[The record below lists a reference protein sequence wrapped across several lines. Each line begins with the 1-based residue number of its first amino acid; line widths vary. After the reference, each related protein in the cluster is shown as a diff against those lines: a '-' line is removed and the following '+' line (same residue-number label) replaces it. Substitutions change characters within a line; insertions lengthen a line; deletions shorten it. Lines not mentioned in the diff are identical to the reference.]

1 MVGSSDGYELRGW
14 TLVRDERAHDYLA
27 WTGYGFD
34 LIWCCVWLEDSVP
47 RIQIII
53 VHYVKDRFTQ
63 TSAIAI
69 CRTTAVSPQVNTP
82 NLPVTTFCSF

>member
-1 MVGSSDGYELRGW
+1 
-14 TLVRDERAHDYLA
+14 
-27 WTGYGFD
+27 
-34 LIWCCVWLEDSVP
+34 LEDKGEKAVDASWLVGWF
-47 RIQIII
+47 
-53 VHYVKDRFTQ
+53 VYTMTHYVKDRFTQ